1 VGPVTNIEKEVNSF
15 GVDLVIEV
23 DCVPEAHDFRHQQDE
38 ATVDRKLASRRH
50 VVRILR
56 LCLTT
61 TIERSQSQT
70 DHCP

>member
-56 LCLTT
+56 LCLTA
-61 TIERSQSQT
+61 TIEESKS
-70 DHCP
+70 D